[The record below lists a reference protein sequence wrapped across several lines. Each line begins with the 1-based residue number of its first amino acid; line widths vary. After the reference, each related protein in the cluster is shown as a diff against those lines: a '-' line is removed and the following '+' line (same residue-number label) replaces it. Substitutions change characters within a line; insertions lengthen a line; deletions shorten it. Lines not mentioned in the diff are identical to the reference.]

1 MKRKFNKKEV
11 LGNLLNVPKL
21 QKRNF
26 WAREMKILNDLM
38 KIFPEEDF
46 WSRLSLP
53 SKIDSLLILNTEEG
67 KKKLQSR
74 YNQYKYIH
82 KETKKIPLGKKVGK
96 DYKIKDKHKTIKNY
110 LK

>member
-1 MKRKFNKKEV
+1 MNKKFNKKEV

-46 WSRLSLP
+46 WSKLCLP

-74 YNQYKYIH
+74 YNQYKYIP

-96 DYKIKDKHKTIKNY
+96 DYKIKDKPKTIKNF